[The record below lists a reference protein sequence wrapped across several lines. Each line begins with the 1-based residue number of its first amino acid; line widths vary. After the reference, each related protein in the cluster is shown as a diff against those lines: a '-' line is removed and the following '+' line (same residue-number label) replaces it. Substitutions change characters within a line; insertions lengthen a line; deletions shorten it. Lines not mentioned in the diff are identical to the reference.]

1 MQKFPP
7 PDSSLDFGGYS
18 IAKFGNVVLTRSFPK
33 MEIKPTPAEEG
44 IKAFALCPFFVP
56 TKLVTDEYKGLSVEE
71 AKLKVE
77 QEIRKESMGQV
88 PYSTFAKILI
98 QKLAGKHPRVHFDSS

>member
-1 MQKFPP
+1 
-7 PDSSLDFGGYS
+7 
-18 IAKFGNVVLTRSFPK
+18 

-88 PYSTFAKILI
+88 DNSMWNVCYKVLI
-98 QKLAGKHPRVHFDSS
+98 

>member
-1 MQKFPP
+1 M
-7 PDSSLDFGGYS
+7 
-18 IAKFGNVVLTRSFPK
+18 LTRSFPK

-98 QKLAGKHPRVHFDSS
+98 QKLAGKHPRVHFDSL

>member
-1 MQKFPP
+1 M
-7 PDSSLDFGGYS
+7 
-18 IAKFGNVVLTRSFPK
+18 VLTRSFPK

-88 PYSTFAKILI
+88 PY
-98 QKLAGKHPRVHFDSS
+98 

>member
-1 MQKFPP
+1 
-7 PDSSLDFGGYS
+7 
-18 IAKFGNVVLTRSFPK
+18 

-88 PYSTFAKILI
+88 PYSTFATILI
-98 QKLAGKHPRVHFDSS
+98 HSRVIFTLVVGSQQLLVFFRCGFLKFQF